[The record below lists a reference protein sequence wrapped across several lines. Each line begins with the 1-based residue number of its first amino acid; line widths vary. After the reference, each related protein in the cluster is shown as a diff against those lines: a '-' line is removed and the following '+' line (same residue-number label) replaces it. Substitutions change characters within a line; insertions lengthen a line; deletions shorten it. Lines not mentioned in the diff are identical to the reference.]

1 MKTMPEKMSQE
12 EIEEMLGETF
22 EDMGIDFEE
31 HDWEEK
37 I

>member
-1 MKTMPEKMSQE
+1 MYAEKLSQE

-31 HDWEEK
+31 YEGEK
-37 I
+37 